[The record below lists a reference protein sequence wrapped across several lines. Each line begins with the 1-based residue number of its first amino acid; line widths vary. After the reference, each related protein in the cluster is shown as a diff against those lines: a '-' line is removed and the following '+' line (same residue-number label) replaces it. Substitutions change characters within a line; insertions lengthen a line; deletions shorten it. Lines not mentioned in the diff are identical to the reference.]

1 MLRRL
6 ARIFSGFTLIVLALG
21 IWAVLR
27 GPLSPPPGLPP
38 LDLPPGQSEP
48 LVGPV
53 SRILVEKSARRMTVY
68 VGEETRRVYRIALG
82 FAPEGDK
89 RQEGDGRTPEGTF
102 RIDRRNDASAYHL
115 SLGIDYPQ
123 PADRAAARA
132 RGVSPGGDIFFHGQ
146 PNTLPAP
153 ITLRHDWTAGCIAL
167 SNAEMTELFEAT
179 PIGAEV
185 EIRP

>member
-6 ARIFSGFTLIVLALG
+6 ARVFSGLTLIVLALG
-21 IWAVLR
+21 IWAALR

-38 LDLPPGQSEP
+38 LELPPGQSEP

-68 VGEETRRVYRIALG
+68 VGDEVRRVYRIALG

-89 RQEGDGRTPEGTF
+89 RQEGDGRTPEGHF
-102 RIDRRNDASAYHL
+102 RIDRRNGASAYHL

-123 PADRAAARA
+123 PADRVDAQD

-146 PNTLPAP
+146 PNAFPDAL
-153 ITLRHDWTAGCIAL
+153 ILRHDWTAGCIAL
-167 SNAEMTELFEAT
+167 SNAEITELFAAT